1 MHIDDIY
8 FMTLRREKEITFYN
22 KNWCIYAYIVQKQ
35 YRCMISIMITGDEAP
50 ISWISATVPLKMIN
64 LLRNDRTLNGFINYD
79 GTKPPHY
86 MPELKLKQLQYESDT
101 WKHLLG
107 FMMDENIR
115 QKNRLSE
122 ILKNGFNRNLLEEM
136 EDFQTRF
143 IKEDERIRLM
153 RHELVELHK
162 LLIREIYD
170 DGKIIKEINA
180 KFKNLRNNIAITER
194 KFGELKLEFN
204 NFLSE
209 NI

>member
-1 MHIDDIY
+1 
-8 FMTLRREKEITFYN
+8 
-22 KNWCIYAYIVQKQ
+22 
-35 YRCMISIMITGDEAP
+35 
-50 ISWISATVPLKMIN
+50 
-64 LLRNDRTLNGFINYD
+64 
-79 GTKPPHY
+79 

-143 IKEDERIRLM
+143 IKEDERIRLL

-162 LLIREIYD
+162 LLIREIYI

-180 KFKNLRNNIAITER
+180 KFKNLRNNMVITER

-204 NFLSE
+204 NFLLE
-209 NI
+209 NA